1 MVGRLGDEYMWAIVI
16 IFFYNESVL
25 LDLLD
30 KSLIIQVEI
39 SKVWA
44 DDRAFRF
51 ALDTLDQM
59 ELALFN
65 HLISGF
71 GVIIFKAFEFS
82 NTLTLDRYTF
92 IIQ

>member
-1 MVGRLGDEYMWAIVI
+1 VV
-16 IFFYNESVL
+16 IFFYHESVL

-30 KSLIIQVEI
+30 KPLIIQIEI
-39 SKVWA
+39 SKVWTNG
-44 DDRAFRF
+44 RAFCF

-65 HLISGF
+65 HLISSF

-82 NTLTLDRYTF
+82 NTLTLDIYTF
-92 IIQ
+92 II